1 MLRSL
6 CFLMSLVLAA
16 DLVADQGSKPAYDWN
31 IWRKIVVLDDGR
43 AKPMDTLAW
52 EQIYGF
58 AGKSKWKPT
67 TAATISVADVPD
79 WKKLAATLL
88 SNADLAKIVPPDW
101 KETLPKTNFDTA
113 ALEKE
118 LLGLDEDLVERRDAF
133 AMKIGI
139 DKTMAQFRAEATD
152 AEDKKLIQRF
162 DELLAQIDN
171 VGKTKVA
178 ILHFLNESE
187 KVASLVPSERV
198 KEVAKDREPTDI
210 DRAIARRR
218 HLESILGDAI
228 TPLPASAFPLRG
240 LASENRKY
248 DPVEFAVTLV
258 LSWSGWEKPEELKKL
273 LTASRPNS
281 IGFDRIYWDFHQV
294 DAWDATPFL
303 DARFADLAPK
313 LMGETA
319 AGASVRTVHQNRW
332 FIDWALRI
340 AALEEI
346 KAEKK
351 NLSTA
356 NKKSVEILRAYRSFV
371 ELRTGQTIFI
381 APIRTS
387 RRGSRGSRADWP
399 S

>member
-6 CFLMSLVLAA
+6 CFMMSLVLVAN
-16 DLVADQGSKPAYDWN
+16 LVAQQSSKPAYDWN
-31 IWRKIVVLDDGR
+31 IWRQIVVLDDGR

-79 WKKLAATLL
+79 WKKLAATLQ
-88 SNADLAKIVPPDW
+88 SNADLAKILPPEW

-113 ALEKE
+113 ALEEE
-118 LLGLDEDLVERRDAF
+118 LLSLDKDLTKRRDAF
-133 AMKIGI
+133 VMKVGI
-139 DKTMAQFRAEATD
+139 DKTMAQFLAEATD
-152 AEDKKLIQRF
+152 AEDKKVIQKF
-162 DELLAQIDN
+162 EELLTTIDGAGKMK
-171 VGKTKVA
+171 VG

-187 KVASLVPSERV
+187 KVASLVPSERI

-218 HLESILGDAI
+218 HLESVLGDAI
-228 TPLPASAFPLRG
+228 TPLPASAFPLKG

-258 LSWSGWEKPEELKKL
+258 LSWSGWDKPEELKKL
-273 LTASRPNS
+273 LTSSRPNS
-281 IGFDRIYWDFHQV
+281 IGFDRIYWDFHQA

-319 AGASVRTVHQNRW
+319 AGASIRTVHQNRW

-346 KAEKK
+346 KAEKRICRPPTK
-351 NLSTA
+351 SRSKSCGRIARLS
-356 NKKSVEILRAYRSFV
+356 SFGPGRRSSS
-371 ELRTGQTIFI
+371 L
-381 APIRTS
+381 PIRTS
-387 RRGSRGSRADWP
+387 SLALKGSKRA
-399 S
+399 